1 MVINYKCKLIYLN
14 SYYVVIYL
22 KTFKIIINKKNS
34 NQIMELNDILDYSE
48 IKSFNDLK
56 RLSRTNLKEH
66 DYDVSIQKSLRKK

>member
-1 MVINYKCKLIYLN
+1 M
-14 SYYVVIYL
+14 
-22 KTFKIIINKKNS
+22 KTFKIIINKKNL

-66 DYDVSIQKSLRKK
+66 DYDVSIQKSLRKKWSF